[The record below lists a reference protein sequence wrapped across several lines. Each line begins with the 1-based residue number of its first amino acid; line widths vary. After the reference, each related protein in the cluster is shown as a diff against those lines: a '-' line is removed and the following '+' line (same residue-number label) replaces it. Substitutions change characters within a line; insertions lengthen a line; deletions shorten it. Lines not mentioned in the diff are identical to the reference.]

1 MGWMYYTLL
10 KQDVFVVK
18 ILETRMRDENIYFAL
33 YFSKESQRWEVS
45 GLDNFL
51 PPKEKHN

>member
-1 MGWMYYTLL
+1 MGWMYDTTL

-18 ILETRMRDENIYFAL
+18 ILETQMRDENIYFAL

-51 PPKEKHN
+51 PPKDKH